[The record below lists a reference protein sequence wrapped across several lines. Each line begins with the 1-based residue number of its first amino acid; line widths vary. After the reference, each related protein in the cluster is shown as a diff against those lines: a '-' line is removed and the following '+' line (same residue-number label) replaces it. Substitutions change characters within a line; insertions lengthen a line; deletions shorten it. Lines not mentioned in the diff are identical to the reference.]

1 MVYALASAFVLINTE
16 LGQEPNVFKAL
27 EGVPEVSE
35 AHQVYG
41 VYDIIVKVET
51 ESMEELK
58 DILHQRLRRM
68 DGIRSTLTMIV
79 T

>member
-1 MVYALASAFVLINTE
+1 MVNVLASAFVLINTE

-27 EGVPEVSE
+27 KSVSEVTE

-58 DILHQRLRRM
+58 DILHQKLRRM